1 MSGQPGS
8 ERHKNANREN
18 ALTYEQR
25 LNHPRRCTAS
35 RQRDGKPCGRFA
47 IRGGTVCMLHGG
59 ATRQVQRKAK
69 ERMDFAKAIMLER
82 AVRGIAPD
90 PHASP
95 ADKRLAKAVA
105 KRAGKPIRRAA
116 KRPAGPP
123 KPAEPAP
130 DPEQPAEPAVARPYS
145 PVAVR
150 TAPERPRAL
159 RPHFADTTAP
169 PNAGLTTAE
178 DALADV
184 AAANRRAGAISQR
197 RQIRR

>member
-1 MSGQPGS
+1 
-8 ERHKNANREN
+8 
-18 ALTYEQR
+18 
-25 LNHPRRCTAS
+25 
-35 RQRDGKPCGRFA
+35 
-47 IRGGTVCMLHGG
+47 VCRLHGG

-90 PHASP
+90 PHVSP

-130 DPEQPAEPAVARPYS
+130 ARERPAEPAVARPDS

-159 RPHFADTTAP
+159 RPHFAEPTEP

-178 DALADV
+178 DAVADI
-184 AAANRRAGAISQR
+184 AAANRRARVSQR
-197 RQIRR
+197 RQMPR

>member
-1 MSGQPGS
+1 MSGRPGS

-25 LNHPRRCTAS
+25 LNHPRRCVAR

-47 IRGGTVCMLHGG
+47 IRGGAVCRLHGG
-59 ATRQVQRKAK
+59 ATRQVQRKAE
-69 ERMDFAKAIMLER
+69 ERLNFAKAIMLEQ
-82 AVRGIAPD
+82 AIRGIAPE
-90 PHASP
+90 PRVSP

-123 KPAEPAP
+123 KPAESAR
-130 DPEQPAEPAVARPYS
+130 EPAVARPDS

-150 TAPERPRAL
+150 TAPERTRAL
-159 RPHFADTTAP
+159 RPHFAEPTEP
-169 PNAGLTTAE
+169 PSVGLTTAE

-184 AAANRRAGAISQR
+184 TAANRRAGAISQR
-197 RQIRR
+197 RRRSR